1 MSFLGSAFLLA
12 IPLIAIPL
20 AIHMMKKRRRDVIP
34 WGAMQFLR
42 EPSRRGQRLSQL
54 DRWLLLAARTLILVC
69 LVGALAQPLIR
80 WSTGDSASGLP
91 LQIVMLDDTRST
103 LSNDG
108 TSATTFDS
116 IRAKAVELVQGFPEA
131 TPIQVWAAGSPARPI
146 VSTADEFGSQQ
157 KLVQAIRAYEPRGGD
172 GKFASS
178 IRRVVMA
185 ASQAAESK
193 PSSRS
198 LDVWWLGD
206 RCTGG
211 WPEPL
216 MASAMV
222 PSENQRLH
230 LIAASPPMTDGY
242 QLAVETLRSSRH
254 AIAANETIQLTATIV
269 NHGIAN
275 SPAVIGRW
283 TRGGKPLANSEVPSL
298 DPNAASLVQTE
309 VSIEQAGTHEITFE
323 IATPTKGSIDRLPAD
338 NQRSVVVEVIGELPL
353 LVIEEEPVDFAG
365 VPRDSDYL
373 AAALGRNLGGW
384 KGDARSGIA
393 APSAWESL
401 FRCEVRSPQWLGK
414 QSLEKTSP
422 SNFDWQ
428 RYPVIVWLGGRELSD
443 DLVDQIVRRVRQGAG
458 LWITLD
464 SQTDR
469 DWLNETLLR
478 TGLVP
483 AATGSKQSDAGP
495 LDAGPLVAG
504 PLGRLVVNV
513 AEDSMQR
520 LHPPDPNDEIL
531 APLSDTDR
539 LDLDAIRIRRRID
552 LQLPPTE
559 TASRVLLRTF
569 EGDSIAWMSS
579 VGRGR
584 LVLQALPMNP
594 SWSNFPLSKAYVVWV
609 LQILDQLSEPVAR
622 NFNLVTEQ
630 MFRADVE
637 SIDHEYE
644 MEFPNKTIE
653 DVFALPKLESVSGV
667 VRFDQTDQPGI
678 YRLHDRDDPSSKPVV
693 FSVASDP
700 SESDIS
706 SDVLARLQSIADDS
720 RVRIHDGSIGLTLQA

>member
-1 MSFLGSAFLLA
+1 
-12 IPLIAIPL
+12 
-20 AIHMMKKRRRDVIP
+20 
-34 WGAMQFLR
+34 
-42 EPSRRGQRLSQL
+42 
-54 DRWLLLAARTLILVC
+54 
-69 LVGALAQPLIR
+69 
-80 WSTGDSASGLP
+80 
-91 LQIVMLDDTRST
+91 
-103 LSNDG
+103 
-108 TSATTFDS
+108 
-116 IRAKAVELVQGFPEA
+116 
-131 TPIQVWAAGSPARPI
+131 
-146 VSTADEFGSQQ
+146 
-157 KLVQAIRAYEPRGGD
+157 
-172 GKFASS
+172 
-178 IRRVVMA
+178 
-185 ASQAAESK
+185 
-193 PSSRS
+193 
-198 LDVWWLGD
+198 
-206 RCTGG
+206 
-211 WPEPL
+211 
-216 MASAMV
+216 
-222 PSENQRLH
+222 
-230 LIAASPPMTDGY
+230 
-242 QLAVETLRSSRH
+242 
-254 AIAANETIQLTATIV
+254 
-269 NHGIAN
+269 
-275 SPAVIGRW
+275 
-283 TRGGKPLANSEVPSL
+283 
-298 DPNAASLVQTE
+298 
-309 VSIEQAGTHEITFE
+309 
-323 IATPTKGSIDRLPAD
+323 
-338 NQRSVVVEVIGELPL
+338 
-353 LVIEEEPVDFAG
+353 
-365 VPRDSDYL
+365 
-373 AAALGRNLGGW
+373 
-384 KGDARSGIA
+384 
-393 APSAWESL
+393 
-401 FRCEVRSPQWLGK
+401 
-414 QSLEKTSP
+414 
-422 SNFDWQ
+422 
-428 RYPVIVWLGGRELSD
+428 VIVWLGGRELSD

-720 RVRIHDGSIGLTLQA
+720 RVRIHDGSDRIDFAGLIAELPTDVSVADTGQPIWPALLVGLLSAIALETFLAGYAALRRYGGLTSRATAVPPAANAPSDVAVASSSMRKVGV